1 MYSPLEPRGVPLPK
15 RRRASLRRWKSK
27 TGGCSR
33 YPVPNTDRPEATAG
47 HALFVKERTHLPGS
61 KAAGKALA
69 TAAKT
74 PHKDGSARNR
84 RGDFWSKKKRSPLRE
99 QEKWRDGRNVSHGGK
114 KKGNQI
120 ENAISSNDAEN
131 ARNDSLASRG

>member
-33 YPVPNTDRPEATAG
+33 YPVPNTERPEATAG
-47 HALFVKERTHLPGS
+47 PALFVKERTHLPGS

-84 RGDFWSKKKRSPLRE
+84 RGDFWSKKKALPPAGTRKMERWKE
-99 QEKWRDGRNVSHGGK
+99 CFARRKEKRQSNRKCYLVQRRGGCQK
-114 KKGNQI
+114 
-120 ENAISSNDAEN
+120 
-131 ARNDSLASRG
+131 

>member
-1 MYSPLEPRGVPLPK
+1 MRGIELVVVQPEVEERKLVMVPARCLSP
-15 RRRASLRRWKSK
+15 S
-27 TGGCSR
+27 
-33 YPVPNTDRPEATAG
+33 
-47 HALFVKERTHLPGS
+47 
-61 KAAGKALA
+61 AAGKTLA
-69 TAAKT
+69 PAAKT

-131 ARNDSLASRG
+131 ARSDSLASRG